1 MAKTKKSFCKLFTF
15 VLIIL
20 AIIFGYFFYQSKL
33 LSTKKSI
40 VQQQNTTVYLKI
52 VGQADFVKHEIIAG
66 KTALDL
72 TKEKA
77 DVVTKGEKENAYI
90 IGINGIGAQN
100 SKKEF
105 WAFYIN
111 GKLAT
116 VGAGSYKLKEGDKIE
131 WKIEKY

>member
-1 MAKTKKSFCKLFTF
+1 MGKTKKLFCKFFTF

-20 AIIFGYFFYQSKL
+20 AITIGYFFYQNKL
-33 LSTKKSI
+33 SSTKKSV
-40 VQQQNTTVYLKI
+40 VQQQNITVYLKL
-52 VGQADFVKHEIIAG
+52 VGLTDFVKHEISAG

-77 DVVTKGEKENAYI
+77 DIVTKGEKENTYI
-90 IGINGIGAQN
+90 IGINGIAAQN

-105 WAFYIN
+105 WAFYVN

>member
-1 MAKTKKSFCKLFTF
+1 MEKTKKSFYKIFILVF
-15 VLIIL
+15 VIL
-20 AIIFGYFFYQSKL
+20 AISTSYSFYQTKL

-40 VQQQNTTVYLKI
+40 VQQTLTVYLKI
-52 VGQADFVKHEIIAG
+52 SGQKYFIKQEIISG

-77 DVVTKGEKENAYI
+77 KVVTKGEGVNAYVVE
-90 IGINGIGAQN
+90 INGKVAED

-105 WAFYIN
+105 WAFYVN
-111 GKLAT
+111 GKMAEM
-116 VGAGSYKLKEGDKIE
+116 GAGSYQLKAGDKIE